1 MAIKLVKNNADTI
14 ENNTNSIEAATLS
27 PKELKAK
34 KQAEKR
40 LQSAVQ
46 PEKVVPND
54 KEELDKI
61 PPALMQ
67 NIQTL
72 ILGIVICIACILF
85 GMTSFGIVS
94 FLTVIGLILIAVLG
108 TYAIILYRTYSS
120 GNYDYVDGVCIDAH
134 KAGWRRQYWQI
145 IIADNE
151 NNTYSVKTMVK
162 RRYRILPGDKVVV
175 YVPKGLELTENGD
188 GIYEIKELYGFMRH
202 R

>member
-72 ILGIVICIACILF
+72 IFGIVVCIVCILF
-85 GMTSFGIVS
+85 GMTSFGILS
-94 FLTVIGLILIAVLG
+94 FLTAIGLILIAILG
-108 TYAIILYRTYSS
+108 TYAVILYRTYSS
-120 GNYDYVDGVCIDAH
+120 GNYDYIDGVCIDAH
-134 KAGWRRQYWQI
+134 KPGWRKQYWKM
-145 IIADNE
+145 IIADSE
-151 NNTYSVKTMVK
+151 NNTYSVNTMVK
-162 RRYRILPGDKVVV
+162 RKYRILPGDKVVI

>member
-72 ILGIVICIACILF
+72 IFGIVVCIVCILF

-94 FLTVIGLILIAVLG
+94 FLTAIGLILIAILG
-108 TYAIILYRTYSS
+108 TYAVILYRTYSS
-120 GNYDYVDGVCIDAH
+120 GNYDYIDGVCIDAH
-134 KAGWRRQYWQI
+134 KPDWRKQYWKM
-145 IIADNE
+145 IIADSE
-151 NNTYSVKTMVK
+151 NNTYSVNTMVK
-162 RRYRILPGDKVVV
+162 RKYRILPGDKVVI

>member
-1 MAIKLVKNNADTI
+1 MPEFILHSFTFFYKFYRKNFIYANC
-14 ENNTNSIEAATLS
+14 
-27 PKELKAK
+27 KKK

-54 KEELDKI
+54 KEELAKI

-72 ILGIVICIACILF
+72 IFGIVVCIACILF

-94 FLTVIGLILIAVLG
+94 FLTAIGLILIAILG
-108 TYAIILYRTYSS
+108 TYAVILYRTYSS
-120 GNYDYVDGVCIDAH
+120 ANYDYIDGICIDAH
-134 KAGWRRQYWQI
+134 KTGWRKQYWKM
-145 IIADNE
+145 IIADSE
-151 NNTYSVKTMVK
+151 NNTYSVNTMVK
-162 RRYRILPGDKVVV
+162 KKYRILPGDKVVI